1 MVSEQ
6 HDRYLVLLS
15 LSDIRPPMPV
25 IPSDLNDYVK
35 VGQSMERKVVDEWP
49 IDAKYT
55 AVKFSDDTYGLKQ
68 FIANK
73 GNPFEDDI
81 VVLYSP
87 KIDSMRCFETS
98 EHLAG
103 IRKFVEFLDDVVVKE
118 GNNNGKSENQFQY

>member
-1 MVSEQ
+1 
-6 HDRYLVLLS
+6 
-15 LSDIRPPMPV
+15 
-25 IPSDLNDYVK
+25 
-35 VGQSMERKVVDEWP
+35 MERVVEHEWP
-49 IDAKYT
+49 IDSKHT

-73 GNPFEDDI
+73 GDLFEDDL

-98 EHLAG
+98 EHLVG

-118 GNNNGKSENQFQY
+118 GKENGKSKD

>member
-1 MVSEQ
+1 
-6 HDRYLVLLS
+6 
-15 LSDIRPPMPV
+15 
-25 IPSDLNDYVK
+25 
-35 VGQSMERKVVDEWP
+35 MERIVVDEWP
-49 IDAKYT
+49 FDAKYM

-73 GNPFEDDI
+73 GDLFEDDL

-103 IRKFVEFLDDVVVKE
+103 IRKFIEFLDDVVVKE
-118 GNNNGKSENQFQY
+118 GKENGKSKD

>member
-1 MVSEQ
+1 
-6 HDRYLVLLS
+6 
-15 LSDIRPPMPV
+15 
-25 IPSDLNDYVK
+25 
-35 VGQSMERKVVDEWP
+35 MERKVIDEWP

-73 GNPFEDDI
+73 GDLFEDDI

-87 KIDSMRCFETS
+87 KIDSMRCFDTS

-103 IRKFVEFLDDVVVKE
+103 INKFVKFLNNVVKE
-118 GNNNGKSENQFQY
+118 GNNNGESKD

>member
-1 MVSEQ
+1 
-6 HDRYLVLLS
+6 
-15 LSDIRPPMPV
+15 
-25 IPSDLNDYVK
+25 
-35 VGQSMERKVVDEWP
+35 MERTVVDEWP
-49 IDAKYT
+49 FDAKYT

-73 GNPFEDDI
+73 GDLFEDDL

-103 IRKFVEFLDDVVVKE
+103 INKFVKFLNNVVKE
-118 GNNNGKSENQFQY
+118 GKENGKSKD